1 MYTGI
6 YILLTFN
13 WRIKLRN
20 LLRIEGEKYLR
31 EKFIALCDY
40 KDIVWIA
47 LQTNTNFSQTR
58 HKIWVI

>member
-1 MYTGI
+1 MHTGI

-40 KDIVWIA
+40 KDIV
-47 LQTNTNFSQTR
+47 
-58 HKIWVI
+58 